1 MSSRGRRA
9 YAGKRREEGA
19 AANRERVLEA
29 ARALFTRRGIDAVTL
44 AELAERAKVSVSTV
58 YAVFKSKEGVLQ
70 ALMESA
76 LFGQRYR
83 AASARLDEVS
93 DPVEQIAMT
102 AAVARAIYESES
114 AELGLMRGAS
124 AFSPSLRKM
133 EQRFEATRFAMQE
146 ARVKNLYAK
155 GRAKK
160 ALPLDKARRLLWMYT
175 GREVYRLLAQEGA
188 WTADEYEEWLAE
200 TLVAALVER

>member
-9 YAGKRREEGA
+9 YASKQREEGA
-19 AANRERVLEA
+19 AANRERVLEV
-29 ARALFTRRGIDAVTL
+29 ARGLFARRGIDAVTI
-44 AELAERAKVSVSTV
+44 ADLAERAKVSVSTV

-102 AAVARAIYESES
+102 AAVARAIYESER

-124 AFSPSLRKM
+124 AFSPALRKM

-146 ARVKNLYAK
+146 ARVKNLYEK
-155 GRAKK
+155 RRAKK
-160 ALPLDKARRLLWMYT
+160 GLPLEKARRLLWMYT
-175 GREVYRLLAQEGA
+175 GRDVYRLLVQEGE
-188 WTADEYEEWLAE
+188 WSADEYEEWLAE